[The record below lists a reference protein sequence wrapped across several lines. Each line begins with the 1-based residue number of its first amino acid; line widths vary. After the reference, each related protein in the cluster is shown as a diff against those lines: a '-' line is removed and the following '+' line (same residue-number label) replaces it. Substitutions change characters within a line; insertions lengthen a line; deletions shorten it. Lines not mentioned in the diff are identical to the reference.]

1 MINLVQSNYGKQ
13 QVGFGTKST
22 IAKEIWKDLPLNKAE
37 ELGSFCLKALSD
49 KNKNLKG
56 DFFKLDESFFKG
68 GMDDGKP
75 TSIRGVF
82 TQTEKVFFGLFSKKT
97 VTGITKDYYDFLYN
111 PAQTIKSMIKEAV
124 KKLEKPKVEA
134 QTEATFFQKISK
146 FKDFIA

>member
-1 MINLVQSNYGKQ
+1 MINSVQQNYGKQ

-22 IAKEIWKDLPLNKAE
+22 IAKEIWKELPSDKAE
-37 ELGSFCLKALSD
+37 ELGNFCIKALN
-49 KNKNLKG
+49 KNKELKG

-68 GMDDGKP
+68 GIDDGRP

-82 TQTEKVFFGLFSKKT
+82 TKTEKVFSGLFSKKT
-97 VTGITKDYYDFLYN
+97 VTGITKNYVDFLSN
-111 PAQTIKSMIKEAV
+111 PAQTIKSMIEEAV

-134 QTEATFFQKISK
+134 KAEATFFQKISK